1 MSPLLNEIL
10 LIATAALAGAINS
23 VAGGGTLLTFPA
35 LYAAFGAS
43 SGVGA
48 AAGVLANGTS
58 TVALWPGSLAAAW
71 GYRSDFRRASRWLA
85 WLLAPS
91 IVGGLIGVFLVVK
104 RPEAFDA
111 LVPWLIL
118 TAAILFAVQPRIGRW
133 TRRTAKADLEHA
145 RQGPADDRPS
155 RRRLVVILVF
165 QFCVSVYGG
174 YFGAGIGIL
183 MLAALGLMGL
193 SDIHLM
199 NAVKNLCASCINMM
213 AVVVFILY
221 GQVRW
226 DLALPMLGAA
236 IAGGYA
242 GAHLARRT
250 NPALVRRLIVVIG
263 FSLAA
268 WYFYRRLRG

>member
-1 MSPLLNEIL
+1 MSPQLNEIL

-35 LYAAFGAS
+35 LYAALGS
-43 SGVGA
+43 LP

-71 GYRSDFRRASRWLA
+71 GYRHDFRRASRWLA

-91 IVGGLIGVFLVVK
+91 VLGGLVGVLLVVNHA
-104 RPEAFDA
+104 EAFEA

-118 TAAILFAVQPRIGRW
+118 TAAMLFALQPRISRW
-133 TRRTAKADLEHA
+133 AREAAQSDSLDSPTAA
-145 RQGPADDRPS
+145 RHDHPS
-155 RRRLVVILVF
+155 RRKFAAILAF
-165 QFCVSVYGG
+165 QFIVSVYGG

-183 MLAALGLMGL
+183 MLAALGLMGQ

-199 NAVKNLCASCINMM
+199 NGVKNLCASCINMM
-213 AVVVFILY
+213 AVTVFITY

-226 DLALPMLGAA
+226 DFALPMLVAA

-250 NPALVRRLIVVIG
+250 NPALVRRAIVVIG
-263 FSLAA
+263 FSLAT

>member
-1 MSPLLNEIL
+1 MSPQLNTIL

-35 LYAAFGAS
+35 LYAALGSSPGA
-43 SGVGA
+43 GA
-48 AAGVLANGTS
+48 MAGVLANGTS

-71 GYRSDFRRASRWLA
+71 GYRHDYRRASGWLT

-91 IVGGLIGVFLVVK
+91 ILGGLLGALLVVN
-104 RPEAFDA
+104 RPDAFEA

-118 TAAILFAVQPRIGRW
+118 TAAMLFALQPRISRW
-133 TRRTAKADLEHA
+133 TREAAKADSPESATAA
-145 RQGPADDRPS
+145 RHDLPS
-155 RRRLVVILVF
+155 RRKFAAILAF
-165 QFCVSVYGG
+165 QFLVAIYGG

-183 MLAALGLMGL
+183 MLAALGLMGQ

-199 NAVKNLCASCINMM
+199 NGVKNLCATCINIMG
-213 AVVVFILY
+213 ATVFIIY

-236 IAGGYA
+236 IVGGYA
-242 GAHLARRT
+242 GALLARRT
-250 NPALVRRLIVVIG
+250 NPALVRRAIVVIG